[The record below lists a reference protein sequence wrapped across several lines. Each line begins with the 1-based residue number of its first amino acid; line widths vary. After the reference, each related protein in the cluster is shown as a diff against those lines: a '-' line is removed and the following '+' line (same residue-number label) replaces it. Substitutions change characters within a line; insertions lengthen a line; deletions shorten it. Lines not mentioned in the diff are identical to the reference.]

1 MAQGLNKAILI
12 GNLGRDP
19 ELRYVAS
26 GNAVANFTLATSE
39 NYKDKSGAKQTRT
52 VWHNIVVWGKL
63 AEVCNQY
70 LKKGSQVYLEGRID
84 NRSYDDKDGN
94 KRYVSEVVLD
104 FSGRMLMLGGRGGGG
119 GAAEELPGAE
129 EGQTPA
135 PPQADG
141 STRSM
146 GALPPGPNPK
156 IQDEA
161 DLPF

>member
-12 GNLGRDP
+12 GNLGKDP

-26 GNAVANFTLATSE
+26 GNAVASFSLATSE

-63 AEVCNQY
+63 AEICNQY

-94 KRYVSEVVLD
+94 KRYISEVVVD
-104 FSGRMLMLGGRGGGG
+104 FNGRMLMLGGRGGGAA
-119 GAAEELPGAE
+119 AAEDL
-129 EGQTPA
+129 PA
-135 PPQADG
+135 PGEAEGAPPPKADG
-141 STRSM
+141 ATRSM

>member
-26 GNAVANFTLATSE
+26 GNPVANFTLATSE

-94 KRYVSEVVLD
+94 KRYMTEIVAQRVRFL
-104 FSGRMLMLGGRGGGG
+104 GGG
-119 GAAEELPGAE
+119 GAGRTAAVGEV
-129 EGQTPA
+129 
-135 PPQADG
+135 
-141 STRSM
+141 
-146 GALPPGPNPK
+146 ALPPLPDEMPGGPATDDD
-156 IQDEA
+156 I
-161 DLPF
+161 PF